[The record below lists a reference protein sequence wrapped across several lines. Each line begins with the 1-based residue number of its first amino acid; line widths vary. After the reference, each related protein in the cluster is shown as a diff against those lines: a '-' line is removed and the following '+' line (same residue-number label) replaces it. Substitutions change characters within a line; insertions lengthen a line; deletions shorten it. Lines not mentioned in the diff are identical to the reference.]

1 MGTSTT
7 TTASTTGERED
18 EDDGE
23 GEAANTKI
31 QGEVN
36 DEGESGGNGEPTGNA
51 IEATAEKKK
60 IAEKGTNCGRIPDE
74 SALSKASCE
83 TFEEA
88 MMACANK
95 AGLGARIKKC
105 AALRKL
111 KTRKIKK
118 KLVTMSQQVKGIDF
132 NKDDEAP
139 QMKKA
144 KYEKIVLKVFKAISG
159 VFTYTKKNSRM
170 RRRLSD
176 GISYEVTADVYSG
189 RPAEEVAMMDVRT
202 PIVEELKKDDDL
214 KDVKVDVSSVS
225 MRQVEV
231 VEIVEEEAVEDQ
243 TGTTTTTSTT
253 TTTTTT
259 TTQAPAPSCGQ
270 EKYKG

>member
-1 MGTSTT
+1 
-7 TTASTTGERED
+7 
-18 EDDGE
+18 
-23 GEAANTKI
+23 
-31 QGEVN
+31 
-36 DEGESGGNGEPTGNA
+36 
-51 IEATAEKKK
+51 
-60 IAEKGTNCGRIPDE
+60 
-74 SALSKASCE
+74 
-83 TFEEA
+83 

-118 KLVTMSQQVKGIDF
+118 KLVNVLQQVKGIDF
-132 NKDDEAP
+132 NQDDEAA

-159 VFTYTKKNSRM
+159 VFTYTKKNNRM

-189 RPAEEVAMMDVRT
+189 RPEEEIAMMDVMT

-214 KDVKVDVSSVS
+214 KDVRVDVTSISIS
-225 MRQVEV
+225 EVEV
-231 VEIVEEEAVEDQ
+231 VEIVEEGIAVASGASRLF
-243 TGTTTTTSTT
+243 TASFMIIL
-253 TTTTTT
+253 
-259 TTQAPAPSCGQ
+259 ALFNC
-270 EKYKG
+270 

>member
-1 MGTSTT
+1 MG
-7 TTASTTGERED
+7 
-18 EDDGE
+18 
-23 GEAANTKI
+23 
-31 QGEVN
+31 
-36 DEGESGGNGEPTGNA
+36 
-51 IEATAEKKK
+51 IE
-60 IAEKGTNCGRIPDE
+60 
-74 SALSKASCE
+74 
-83 TFEEA
+83 
-88 MMACANK
+88 
-95 AGLGARIKKC
+95 KC
-105 AALRKL
+105 AGLRKL

-118 KLVTMSQQVKGIDF
+118 KLVSMWQQVKGIDF
-132 NKDDEAP
+132 NKDDEAT

-159 VFTYTKKNSRM
+159 VFTYTKKNSHI

-243 TGTTTTTSTT
+243 TGTTTTTSVTTTTSIT

-270 EKYKG
+270 EKYKGDGYCDDDNNNAGCEFDGGDCCEKSLGGPLKTDYCKECKCLDPNPQAQAPSCGIKKYKGDGSCDDENNNAGCDFDGSDCCEKSLGGPV